1 MVTFTQ
7 EHCTQSNFITKL
19 VYSMGA
25 YTMTIKRIQQKLQE
39 IPGSS
44 NTVSECSN
52 IKTINSQAADERLG
66 EYKSFTQKKKLKKC
80 DEEINL
86 TVQQK
91 SLAYRKYLHTNTTDK
106 EQKNHCQNRNQ
117 KNKSKILGTIYITL
131 RI

>member
-66 EYKSFTQKKKLKKC
+66 EYKSFTQKKKIKKM
-80 DEEINL
+80 
-86 TVQQK
+86 
-91 SLAYRKYLHTNTTDK
+91 R
-106 EQKNHCQNRNQ
+106 
-117 KNKSKILGTIYITL
+117 
-131 RI
+131 